1 MPMSRG
7 HVLTKI
13 DLQLASIRA
22 EIDEIEAATVEDD
35 ALTAAERTTVG
46 RAFKAVLDGIDEAR
60 AILAGMQ
67 R

>member
-7 HVLTKI
+7 HVLSKI

-35 ALTAAERTTVG
+35 ALTADEKTTAG
-46 RAFKAVLDGIDEAR
+46 RALKAVLDGIDEAR
-60 AILAGMQ
+60 AILAGM
-67 R
+67 RR